1 MYRIIEFIVRFKE
14 YVSLSAVVVICFS
27 LMTFGNVAQLG
38 GFRSVVVGGIGW
50 LQNAFSWIPNPV
62 ALKSENAALRE
73 LNYQLSDERAKIRQ
87 SLIENEKLRKLLEFK
102 KQTTFPVVSA
112 DVVGKTTTEVRNYA
126 TLNKG
131 AEDGI
136 EEGMT
141 VMTDAGIAGLIIAA
155 SKNYSL
161 VRLLINRDSRVAAK
175 IQRSR
180 IDGILVWEDDQT
192 MIMKNIPKS
201 YDVKIGDDVITSA
214 YSNRFP
220 QNIMIGRVTDVR
232 ADSSSL
238 FRKIIVT
245 PAVNFSSLEQVFV
258 VKMLPDKERVALEK
272 EIEERWKSRNS
283 QQR

>member
-14 YVSLSAVVVICFS
+14 YVSLCAVVVMCFS

-87 SLIENEKLRKLLEFK
+87 ALIENEKLRKMLEFK
-102 KQTTFPVVSA
+102 KQTSYPVVTA

-131 AEDGI
+131 ADDGI

-141 VMTDAGIAGLIIAA
+141 VMTDAGIAGLVIA
-155 SKNYSL
+155 SSENYSL

-192 MIMKNIPKS
+192 MVMKNIPKS
-201 YDVKIGDDVITSA
+201 YDVKVGDDVITSE

-220 QNIMIGRVTDVR
+220 QNIPIGRVTEVR
-232 ADSSSL
+232 DDASSL
-238 FRKIIVT
+238 FRKIIVM
-245 PAVNFSSLEQVFV
+245 PAVNFTSLEQVFV
-258 VKMLPDKERVALEK
+258 VKMLPDAERIALEK
-272 EIEERWKSRNS
+272 IIEERWKSRNS
-283 QQR
+283 GQR

>member
-1 MYRIIEFIVRFKE
+1 MYRLIEFIVRFKE

-87 SLIENEKLRKLLEFK
+87 ALIENEKLRKLLEFK
-102 KQTTFPVVSA
+102 KQTTYPVVSA

-201 YDVKIGDDVITSA
+201 YDVKVGDDVITSE

-238 FRKIIVT
+238 FRKIIVM

-258 VKMLPDKERVALEK
+258 VKMLPNKERVALER

>member
-1 MYRIIEFIVRFKE
+1 MYRLIEFIVRFKE
-14 YVSLSAVVVICFS
+14 YVALSAVVVICFS

-87 SLIENEKLRKLLEFK
+87 ALIENEKLRKLLEFK

-131 AEDGI
+131 AEEGI

-201 YDVKIGDDVITSA
+201 YDVKVGDDVITSE

-238 FRKIIVT
+238 FRKIIVM

-258 VKMLPDKERVALEK
+258 VKMLPNKERVALEK

>member
-14 YVSLSAVVVICFS
+14 YVSLSAVVVMCFS

-50 LQNAFSWIPNPV
+50 LQSAFSWIPNPV

-87 SLIENEKLRKLLEFK
+87 ALIENEKLRKLLEFK
-102 KQTTFPVVSA
+102 KQTTYPVVIA

-131 AEDGI
+131 ADDGI
-136 EEGMT
+136 QEGMT
-141 VMTDAGIAGLIIAA
+141 VRTDAGIAGLIIAS

-201 YDVKIGDDVITSA
+201 YDVKVGDEIITSE

-220 QNIMIGRVTDVR
+220 QNIPIGYVSEVR
-232 ADSSSL
+232 DDQSSL
-238 FRKIIVT
+238 FKKIIVM
-245 PAVNFSSLEQVFV
+245 PAVNFTSLEQVFV
-258 VKMLPDKERVALEK
+258 VKMLPNPERVALEK
-272 EIEERWKSRNS
+272 EIEDRWKSRNS
-283 QQR
+283 NQR

>member
-1 MYRIIEFIVRFKE
+1 MYSIIEFIVRFKE

-87 SLIENEKLRKLLEFK
+87 ALIENDKLRKMLEFK
-102 KQTTFPVVSA
+102 KQTTFPVVTA

-136 EEGMT
+136 QEGMT
-141 VMTDAGIAGLIIAA
+141 VMTDAGIAGLIIAS

-161 VRLLINRDSRVAAK
+161 VRLLINRDSRVASK

-201 YDVKIGDDVITSA
+201 YDVKEGDDVITSE

-220 QNIMIGRVTDVR
+220 PNIAIGRVVKVLDEP
-232 ADSSSL
+232 SSL
-238 FRKIIVT
+238 FRKIIVQ

-258 VKMLPDKERVALEK
+258 VKMLPDKERVVLEK
-272 EIEERWKSRNS
+272 EIEERWKSRNR

>member
-1 MYRIIEFIVRFKE
+1 MYRLIEFIVRFKE

-87 SLIENEKLRKLLEFK
+87 ALIENEKLRKLLEFK
-102 KQTTFPVVSA
+102 KQTTYPVVSA

-201 YDVKIGDDVITSA
+201 YDVKVGDDVITSE

-238 FRKIIVT
+238 FRKIIVM

-258 VKMLPDKERVALEK
+258 VKMLPNKERVALEK